1 MNIRL
6 QRFALIA
13 EIISALAI
21 VISLIFVGTQVKQS
35 AVQTELNTKTIQLT
49 MAGAY
54 LENINSVEQLLVAHP
69 ELVSSIDK
77 LQNGETISSTE
88 KIQLSVY
95 LRSIFRVLQSAFYQ
109 HEYFS
114 LDQRFMNQVG
124 ETISGLMFLNAFK
137 EHWKESY
144 NSYDPEFQE

>member
-1 MNIRL
+1 
-6 QRFALIA
+6 
-13 EIISALAI
+13 
-21 VISLIFVGTQVKQS
+21 
-35 AVQTELNTKTIQLT
+35 

-77 LQNGETISSTE
+77 LQNGETISSAE

-95 LRSIFRVLQSAFYQ
+95 LRSIFRIWQSAFYQ
-109 HEYFS
+109 HEYSS

-144 NSYDPEFQE
+144 NSYDPEFQEYVNNLIDE